1 MSHGRAFIVKQPKI
15 FAAQVLPRFFKQT
28 KFLSFTR
35 QLNLWGFKRI
45 TRGIDAGAY
54 YHELFLPGRTNL
66 SMRMKRQKIKGT
78 GIRPI
83 PNPEEEPNFYYNYP
97 HVPRVPMSN
106 VPLPLPPLPTE
117 RIANLMQGEDPSIG
131 VMTSAHQAQYPYGAA
146 MLQANFPG
154 VLAPGMSMAG
164 YPAAPAAMAP
174 ASNGYPSLDPRRMSN
189 YYPEAVLRSSA
200 DLDLE
205 LASRLYM
212 QRANSLSAAS
222 DKTDGEQSDANRRLM
237 ERLMDQTSVPTDSFL
252 HQSVASEAIRRQ
264 SFQAS
269 RMVTAPAPAASSP
282 PVSLSAI
289 QHESFKTKRLS
300 PPSTAATTSPMS
312 SLYGARDFAG
322 GCAPPA
328 PAARQGMPSMPKLPI
343 GSQDIN
349 LHTVMRDAQHLEELA
364 RSQRANAQV
373 LARYLYNQES

>member
-1 MSHGRAFIVKQPKI
+1 MIS
-15 FAAQVLPRFFKQT
+15 
-28 KFLSFTR
+28 
-35 QLNLWGFKRI
+35 
-45 TRGIDAGAY
+45 
-54 YHELFLPGRTNL
+54 
-66 SMRMKRQKIKGT
+66 
-78 GIRPI
+78 RPI
-83 PNPEEEPNFYYNYP
+83 PNPEEEPNFYYNYT
-97 HVPRVPMSN
+97 HVPRVPISN

-117 RIANLMQGEDPSIG
+117 RIANLMQGEDPSI
-131 VMTSAHQAQYPYGAA
+131 AQYPYGAA

-174 ASNGYPSLDPRRMSN
+174 ASIGYPSLDPRRMSN

-212 QRANSLSAAS
+212 QRANSLPAAS

-252 HQSVASEAIRRQ
+252 HQSVASEAMRRQ

-269 RMVTAPAPAASSP
+269 RMVTAPTPAASSP

-289 QHESFKTKRLS
+289 HHESFKTKRLS
-300 PPSTAATTSPMS
+300 PPSTAATTSPMP
-312 SLYGARDFAG
+312 SLYGARDFTG

-349 LHTVMRDAQHLEELA
+349 LHTALVRLEELA
-364 RSQRANAQV
+364 RSQRANDQV